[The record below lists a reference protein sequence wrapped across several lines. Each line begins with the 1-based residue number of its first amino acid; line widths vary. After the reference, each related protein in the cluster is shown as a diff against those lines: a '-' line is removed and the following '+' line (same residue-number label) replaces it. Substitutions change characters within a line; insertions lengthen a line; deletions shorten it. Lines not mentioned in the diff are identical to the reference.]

1 LVLFEVGY
9 DLDFFYE
16 WLPIFIYKINAVL
29 ADCLLRCRRELL
41 KLSPTILSVAFI
53 MYLSYRASSGLS
65 MGGGGGGAGAG
76 VCEGP
81 VQ

>member
-1 LVLFEVGY
+1 
-9 DLDFFYE
+9 
-16 WLPIFIYKINAVL
+16 
-29 ADCLLRCRRELL
+29 LL

-76 VCEGP
+76 VCEKGLVGVMCVDTLKMPWSKGP
-81 VQ
+81 VDG